1 MKKSTILM
9 AAGLAVAG
17 FGTAS
22 RAQAQNYPGTS
33 FSIAA
38 DPNGNL
44 IGLTTKNGRLVWD
57 FIDMWFNKGEA
68 PQAWDKYVARVGFYN
83 HAVYN
88 STTATVNYTFA
99 QEKAA
104 EAGAAGAGGP
114 GAPPGPVPGQGP
126 NFALKQIVAEGNLV
140 FVHIAARPNPQNNR
154 PGAAVPAAATGGD
167 GKGPDEMIMILR
179 VKNGKIVDHWDIH
192 VPTNSNSVVF
202 AGLDRAIP

>member
-1 MKKSTILM
+1 MKRPAILL

-17 FGTAS
+17 PLVSSG
-22 RAQAQNYPGTS
+22 AQAQNYPGTN
-33 FSIAA
+33 FSIAN

-44 IGLTTKNGRLVWD
+44 IGLTTPNGRLVWD

-68 PQAWDKYVARVGFYN
+68 PQAWDKYVAREGFYN
-83 HAVYN
+83 QAVYN
-88 STTATVNYTFA
+88 STTATANYSFA

-104 EAGAAGAGGP
+104 EAGAGGAAGP

-126 NFALKQIVAEGNLV
+126 NFKLEQIVAEGNLV
-140 FVHIAARPNPQNNR
+140 FVHIAARPNPANSR
-154 PGAAVPAAATGGD
+154 PGAAIPTAGTGD

-202 AGLDRAIP
+202 AGLDRSIP

>member
-68 PQAWDKYVARVGFYN
+68 PQAWDKYVAREGFYN

-88 STTATVNYTFA
+88 STTATANYTFA

-104 EAGAAGAGGP
+104 EAGAGGAAGP
-114 GAPPGPVPGQGP
+114 GAPPGPAAGQGP
-126 NFALKQIVAEGNLV
+126 NFTLEQIVAEGNLV
-140 FVHIAARPNPQNNR
+140 FVHIAAKPNPTNNR
-154 PGAAVPAAATGGD
+154 PGAAVPTPATGGD
-167 GKGPDEMIMILR
+167 GKGPDEMLMILR
-179 VKNGKIVDHWDIH
+179 VKNGKIVDHWDLH

-202 AGLDRAIP
+202 AGLDRQIP